1 VIFLLKAKTRWDVS
15 KHHSDKADELINTMN
30 VTPLIASLLLNRGI
44 ETAEQADQFLNIE
57 KHGFFDPFMLLG
69 MEQAVKR
76 INDAMANHE
85 KILIFGDYD
94 ADGVSS
100 TTVLLETLNSLG
112 ADADFYIPN
121 RFTEGYGPN
130 EMAFRHAHDEG
141 FSLIITVDTGI
152 SAVKEAALAK
162 ELGVDLI
169 ITDHHEPGP
178 VLPDAY
184 AIIHPKQPDCQYP
197 FKELAGVGVAFKLA
211 HALLGK
217 APEHLLEIAAIGTIA
232 DLVPLHGEN
241 RLIARLGIQ
250 QLKRTERKGLKALL
264 KAAGADGKD
273 VNEETI
279 GFAIGPR
286 INAVGR
292 LESADPAVHL
302 LMSEDEDEAQSLA
315 KDIDLLNKERQ
326 KIVSQITEEAIEQVE
341 SMYPI
346 EENPVL
352 VLAKE
357 DWNPG
362 VVGIVASRMVEKYY
376 RPTIILSIDHGKGI
390 AKGSAR
396 SIEGFDLFANLS
408 TCRDILPHFGGH
420 PMAAGMTLD
429 IDDVDQ
435 LRQRLNALAAEKL
448 TDKDFIPI
456 KTIDAE
462 CTLSEITTDSIE
474 EIGLLAPFGMNNPKP
489 LFLLDSV
496 QLGSMRKIGSDQ
508 THLKLAVEQNH
519 QQLDCIGFG
528 FGHLHD
534 HMAPLAKVSMVG
546 ELSINEW
553 NNFRKPQFMIQDLA
567 VNEWQLFDARG
578 TRNLQKAIEKI
589 NDEKNV
595 HIVFQ
600 KETLS
605 LLEGSD
611 LNILYLE
618 SGKAA
623 GDLDLKDKYVT
634 FIDTPSSIE
643 HLNALFEGARP
654 DRIYAIFHQHTE
666 HFFATIPTREHF
678 KWYYGFLKQ
687 KGSFDLK
694 KHAEALARH
703 KGWSKETID
712 FMSQVFFDLEFA
724 TIENGIIS
732 VNHHP
737 PKRDLAESTAYA
749 SKLQQLEL
757 ENMLLYSSYQDLKT
771 WFDERMKISSTLVN
785 A

>member
-1 VIFLLKAKTRWDVS
+1 MLKAKTRWDVQEHQS
-15 KHHSDKADELINTMN
+15 EKADELVNALNI
-30 VTPLIASLLLNRGI
+30 TPLVASLLVNRGI
-44 ETAEQADQFLNIE
+44 EEAEQAEHFLHIE
-57 KHGFFDPFMLLG
+57 KHGFLDPFLLYG
-69 MEQAVKR
+69 MEKTVKR
-76 INDAMANHE
+76 IRDSIANHE

-100 TTVLLETLNSLG
+100 TAIMLETLNSLG
-112 ADADFYIPN
+112 AHADFYIPN

-130 EMAFRHAHDEG
+130 EMAFRKAHSEG
-141 FSLIITVDTGI
+141 YSLIITVDTGI
-152 SAVKEAALAK
+152 SAVHEAAIAK

-184 AIIHPKQPDCQYP
+184 SIIHPKQPMCTYP
-197 FKELAGVGVAFKLA
+197 FKDLAGVGVAFKLA
-211 HALLGK
+211 HALLGH
-217 APEHLLEIAAIGTIA
+217 APEHLLELAAIGTIA

-241 RLIARLGIQ
+241 RLIARLGIS
-250 QLKRTERKGLKALL
+250 QLSRTERKGLKALL
-264 KAAGADGKD
+264 KVAGSDGKE

-302 LMSEDEDEAQSLA
+302 LMTEDPEAAARLA

-326 KIVSQITEEAIEQVE
+326 KIVSQISEEAIRQVE
-341 SMYPI
+341 SLYPI
-346 EENPVL
+346 EDNPVL

-357 DWNPG
+357 NWNPG

-376 RPTIILSIDHGKGI
+376 RPTIILSIDHEKGM

-396 SIEGFDLFANLS
+396 SIAGFDLFDNLS
-408 TCRDILPHFGGH
+408 TCREILPHFGGH

-429 IDDVDQ
+429 INDVDQ
-435 LRQRLNALAAEKL
+435 LRERLISLANDKL
-448 TDKDFIPI
+448 TDSDFTPI
-456 KTIDAE
+456 KSIDASCGVE
-462 CTLSEITTDSIE
+462 EITVESIE
-474 EIGLLAPFGMNNPKP
+474 EMNLLAPFGMGNPKP
-489 LFLLDSV
+489 LFLLDAV
-496 QLGSMRKIGSDQ
+496 QVSSMRKIGSDQ
-508 THLKLAVEQNH
+508 THLKLSVEHAQ

-534 HMAPLAKVSMVG
+534 HIAPLSKVSMIG

-553 NNFRKPQFMIQDLA
+553 NNFRKPQLMIQDLS

-578 TRNLQKAIEKI
+578 ARNLQKAIEKI
-589 NDEKNV
+589 DGEKNI

-600 KETLS
+600 KETL
-605 LLEGSD
+605 G
-611 LNILYLE
+611 IFKE
-618 SGKAA
+618 SGLNLLYIEDGKPAP
-623 GDLDLKDKYVT
+623 DLDITNKYVT
-634 FIDTPSSIE
+634 LIDTPPSIS
-643 HLNALFEGARP
+643 HLDALFKEARP
-654 DRIYAIFHQHTE
+654 ERIYAIFHQQAE

-687 KGSFDLK
+687 KGTFDLK
-694 KHAEALARH
+694 KHAQALARH
-703 KGWSKETID
+703 KGWSNETID

-757 ENMLLYSSYQDLKT
+757 ENTLLYSSYQDLKE
-771 WFDERMKISSTLVN
+771 WFDERMKKSSTLVN